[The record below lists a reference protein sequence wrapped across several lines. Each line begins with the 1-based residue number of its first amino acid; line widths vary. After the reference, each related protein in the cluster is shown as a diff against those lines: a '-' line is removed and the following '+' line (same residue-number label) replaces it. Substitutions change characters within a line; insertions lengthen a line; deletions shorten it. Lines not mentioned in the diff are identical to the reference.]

1 MQIILTPNDIIERC
15 IWDKYRKFVLH
26 NKTENELKK
35 IIEDNNPVT
44 ISENDAYVVGL
55 LKIIETDNLIHRFNE
70 NIVEVLQI
78 KSNIINDDLFINKN
92 VIMKELSTYM
102 NKFPDY
108 YKPSF
113 NYKNAIDE
121 LRKYVS
127 EVEENVNNLNIL
139 TTKQKEKIFNFIN
152 SKEVRKC
159 LIF

>member
-152 SKEVRKC
+152 SKEVRK
-159 LIF
+159 